1 MELSYIVYMVLLGVN
16 VLWALVNCFD
26 KHKFIKANISYTFGI
41 FASMF
46 CIVICLMGIG
56 NENLDIP
63 RMAIIVI
70 GQFNF
75 THLFQFS
82 TYRVKIKGF

>member
-1 MELSYIVYMVLLGVN
+1 MEFSYAAYITLLSLN
-16 VLWALVNCFD
+16 AFWAGLKCLD
-26 KHKFIKANISYTFGI
+26 KGKFEDANISYVGGI
-41 FASMF
+41 FASLF
-46 CIVICLMGIG
+46 CITLCLLGVG
-56 NENLDIP
+56 NENLNVAK
-63 RMAIIVI
+63 MAIIVI

>member
-1 MELSYIVYMVLLGVN
+1 MEISYIVYIVLLGVN
-16 VLWALVNCFD
+16 VVWALVNCFD

-46 CIVICLMGIG
+46 CITMCLLGIG
-56 NENLDIP
+56 NENLNVAK
-63 RMAIIVI
+63 MAIVVI

-82 TYRVKIKGF
+82 TYRLKIKGY